1 MATVGTRATAEGPA
15 LVRLTGP
22 RYPQAIDGAG
32 VPAASL
38 MLALIYVLTVVGFP
52 LAAVLPSLVG
62 VGSQVATV
70 PYRVLVLGLSLGI
83 LFGWWVRG
91 TRVCF
96 NSAVL
101 ATLTL
106 WALLLARMV
115 FDTVID
121 PLPGQLNIPVS
132 QFLLLSVGA
141 CFLPALAFLEFPSDR
156 TLDLAQRWI
165 EVLGAIAML
174 GILYVGLRGVF
185 QGQVLYRLMTPVL
198 NPISVGHVGVS
209 VLIVTLCGM
218 ADSGRVARL
227 LRTLLIVLCVI
238 VIVGSVSRG
247 PIAAALVA
255 VLLVALRLRGQ
266 KRAIGLPGMLL
277 RIALIVAGAVA
288 VVYAVNVLEEGG
300 YIDVVDRLTETL
312 QDVASQERA
321 AMIAGAWRQF
331 NENPL
336 FGSAFV
342 ELRFMMN
349 PHNILLESLMA
360 LGIAGLALLLLSMAA
375 SLVATAQVLRAG
387 SRHAWVGLIYLQ
399 YVINAMLSGSLFTDN
414 TFWAFGLGVI
424 ALAEMLRRQQAAT
437 AA

>member
-1 MATVGTRATAEGPA
+1 M
-15 LVRLTGP
+15 TGP
-22 RYPQAIDGAG
+22 RYPQAIDGTG
-32 VPAASL
+32 LPTASL
-38 MLALIYVLTVVGFP
+38 MLAFIYVLTVIGFP
-52 LAAVLPSLVG
+52 LVATVPSIVG
-62 VGSQVATV
+62 VSSQVATV
-70 PYRVLVLGLSLGI
+70 PYRVLVLGLALGI

-91 TRVCF
+91 TRICF

-101 ATLTL
+101 ATLAL

-121 PLPGQLNIPVS
+121 PLPGQINIPVS
-132 QFLLLSVGA
+132 QFLQLSVGA
-141 CFLPALAFLEFPSDR
+141 CFVPALAFLEFPSDR
-156 TLDLAQRWI
+156 TLDLARRWI
-165 EVLGAIAML
+165 EVLGAVAML
-174 GILYVGLRGVF
+174 AILYVGLRGVF
-185 QGQVLYRLMTPVL
+185 QGQVLYRLATPVL

-218 ADSGRVARL
+218 ADSGRIARL
-227 LRTLLIVLCVI
+227 LRTLLIALCVV
-238 VIVGSVSRG
+238 VIVASVSRG

-266 KRAIGLPGMLL
+266 KRKIGLPAMLL
-277 RIALIVAGAVA
+277 RIALIMAGSAA
-288 VVYAVNVLEEGG
+288 VVYAVNLLEEGG
-300 YIDVVDRLTETL
+300 YIDFIGRLTDTL
-312 QDVASQERA
+312 QDVAAQERA

-331 NENPL
+331 TDNPL
-336 FGSAFV
+336 LGSAFV

-360 LGIAGLALLLLSMAA
+360 LGIAGLALLLLSMTA

-414 TFWAFGLGVI
+414 AFWAFGLGVI
-424 ALAEMLRRQQAAT
+424 ALAENLRRQRAAS
-437 AA
+437 AI